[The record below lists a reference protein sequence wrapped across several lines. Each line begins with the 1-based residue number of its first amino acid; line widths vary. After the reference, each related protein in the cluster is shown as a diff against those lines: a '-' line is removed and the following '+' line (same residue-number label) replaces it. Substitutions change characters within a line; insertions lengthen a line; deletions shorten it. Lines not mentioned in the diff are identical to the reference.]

1 MRVALNATPLLS
13 PFTGIGQYTYHLAQG
28 LKAISELDLDM
39 FYATGWSRK
48 LRDRPLGYGVTKA
61 KSIIK
66 RFVPNAYTFNRTFQ
80 QLLFSY
86 GVRSKKIDIYHEPNF
101 LAYRFSG
108 PTIITVHD
116 LSWIRYPEVHT
127 SKRVAAMNKYFEP
140 GLRKA
145 KLILTD
151 SEFVKN
157 ELIDVF
163 GIPSQR
169 IKPVLLGVD
178 ARFRPL
184 AREETASVLRR
195 YGLAHGH
202 YFLVVGTLEPRKNL
216 QLVLRAYML
225 LPPSLRK
232 RYPLVLVGMKG
243 WCTSELEREMMPLIR
258 SREILQMGY
267 LSDDE
272 LRKMVAGAL
281 LLLYPSIY
289 EGFGLPPLEAM
300 ACGVPV
306 IVSNV
311 SSLPE
316 VVGEAGILINPHDP
330 DAAVQAM
337 QQIVD
342 DKALRQSL
350 SQKALARSAT
360 FTWKKCVLQTFD
372 AYQEVLQG
380 R

>member
-1 MRVALNATPLLS
+1 V
-13 PFTGIGQYTYHLAQG
+13 
-28 LKAISELDLDM
+28 
-39 FYATGWSRK
+39 
-48 LRDRPLGYGVTKA
+48 
-61 KSIIK
+61 
-66 RFVPNAYTFNRTFQ
+66 
-80 QLLFSY
+80 
-86 GVRSKKIDIYHEPNF
+86 
-101 LAYRFSG
+101 
-108 PTIITVHD
+108 ITVHD

-145 KLILTD
+145 ELILTD
-151 SEFVKN
+151 SEFVKQ

-163 GIPSQR
+163 GVASAR

-178 ARFRPL
+178 PSFRPR
-184 AREETASVLRR
+184 ASTETQSVLNR
-195 YGLAHGH
+195 YDLRHGN

-232 RYPLVLVGMKG
+232 HYPLVLVGMKG
-243 WCTSELEREMMPLIR
+243 WRTSALEQEMIPLIR
-258 SREILQMGY
+258 AREILQMGY
-267 LSDDE
+267 LSDEE
-272 LRKMVAGAL
+272 LKSMIAGAL
-281 LLLYPSIY
+281 TLLYPSIY

-316 VVGEAGILINPHDP
+316 VVGDTGILINPHDP
-330 DAAVQAM
+330 DPVAEAM
-337 QQIVD
+337 QKMVD
-342 DKALRQSL
+342 DKNLRHEF

-360 FTWKKCVLQTFD
+360 FTWEKCVSETLG
-372 AYQEVLQG
+372 AYQLVLST
-380 R
+380 